1 MVNERSNPGCDSVKT
16 PEKVFKRLRMADR
29 AALREL
35 AVRAIGEDS
44 LPNTFNGA
52 SPDPRAHDHG
62 EEASSGL
69 RHPYPGLKLPGAW
82 RSRH

>member
-1 MVNERSNPGCDSVKT
+1 MSKASLVSFQVMRSNPGCDSVKT

-44 LPNTFNGA
+44 LGR
-52 SPDPRAHDHG
+52 SPTPSAD
-62 EEASSGL
+62 S
-69 RHPYPGLKLPGAW
+69 
-82 RSRH
+82 